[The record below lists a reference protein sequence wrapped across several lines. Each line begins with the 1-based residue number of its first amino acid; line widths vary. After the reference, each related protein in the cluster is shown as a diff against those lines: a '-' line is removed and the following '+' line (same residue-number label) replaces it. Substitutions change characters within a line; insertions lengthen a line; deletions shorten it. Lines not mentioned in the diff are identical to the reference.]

1 MDSRPSSERDRA
13 DPLWPFLDRLRDQV
27 SADVGYRSFLTA
39 CAAFLILRHAE
50 IQDAERAA
58 IASFDDKPFSPL
70 LPSAASWIE
79 ITRRSPDEISVYL
92 SSTVWPCLMKLG
104 GTGPAA
110 QLARIPGAFKPAE
123 CSPEMLAAARD
134 AAGADALDEP
144 QGRKR
149 LAQAFEDTVRR
160 WLSATKYAG
169 EFATPSAVADLMI
182 DLADPHAGER
192 IYDPCFGIG
201 DLLTRATRR
210 ITEQVATLPSQGWQS
225 LHGGSI
231 FGVERSASLY
241 LITAARIILAGVSS
255 PGLEIGDALLRPAPL
270 DRSSEGFDC
279 VIANPPFGGRQ
290 AESVT
295 NCYRVK
301 SGSSEALF
309 LQHILRSLRPGG
321 RAVVVVPEGLL
332 FRTGADSHL
341 RKILLEEYRVEAVIS
356 LATGAFLP
364 YTAIKTSILV
374 VSRQPPVDQV
384 WFVGSEVG
392 RQIVGERSYATARDV
407 LVDAVL
413 TRREDKQ
420 PAATITERVEIA
432 LDQLGSSEGSSKS
445 NTPRA
450 MTLALLAST
459 PEFTANAP
467 TPLRKRVDRALH
479 ESRLPKLAWSVPVD
493 RLALRHWELVAKETG
508 EETLEDFLQS
518 FMDAVPDARRA
529 RLADIAEVLTGVG
542 YDSRST
548 WDASRHGQ
556 LNQGGGTLA
565 EVGSSPA
572 SRVPLVRVQDIS
584 KGMAGDGTLPRAQQ
598 PTQYLNEEGLRRV
611 QPRHYI
617 RQDDL
622 LVTASG
628 TIGKIAVAGQ
638 ALAGAVPAKSVIVI
652 RPIGNVSAN
661 YILRWLQS
669 SPCTKWV
676 EGHAAGATIRHLS
689 ARALRELPIIV
700 LNATLQTKLAHQL
713 KGGETEEAILTVLA
727 RVGEESHWATLLSND
742 DTLRDVVR
750 FAENRKALQETLS
763 RWVARSKEWEERA
776 ESEENTEPLARWI
789 LEWTHATRELLAC
802 LEIPPSADRYALLRS
817 TRSEIIEGGS
827 LQDAVGEWADSTVGS
842 LGSEVRSQTLR
853 LTAVLLQEWVAIEQD
868 LLGTIDLSPRVEP
881 PFIDTARECDV
892 TVVLRNGAF
901 LALRN
906 FRAQSV
912 PFPTAPQSPSVHFAV
927 DTRALLPGGE
937 VALHLVVPPQD
948 AGTLPIIVNWTADRL
963 DGQEVSGSLQVAL
976 EVRSLRQGARDQ
988 ELGPSPYIAGT
999 PIDRPDMFYGRRD
1012 LLDEIKRTLRTDG
1025 PSTVILL
1032 EGNRRTGKSSILKQ
1046 LLLPGALEQWL
1057 PVYCSFQSV
1066 EGDETVAGMRT
1077 RDVFFAIARELILA
1091 VHAAGR
1097 AVEVPGVGRVDPS
1110 TSRLNVRGILGSQ
1123 LHALFQGG
1131 HPFEQFQMAL
1141 EATLDASA
1149 PQRVLLMLDEFDK
1162 LQEGID
1168 NGITS
1173 PQLPENIRYVFQ
1185 NYERLS
1191 GILTGSRRI
1200 KRLREEYWSALFGFG
1215 IVIPVSALDE
1225 ADARDLV
1232 MKPVKGRLVFA
1243 PSACDRVLEL
1253 TARHPYLIQLLCH
1266 RIFDDCAESGERSV
1280 SLRFVEAAADRMVQ
1294 DLEHFRTVWDL
1305 VRTGR
1310 RRYITC
1316 LVDRLSDG
1324 PDRVTL
1330 DLITAKL
1337 ESDGVPFGSGAA
1349 LGADLEQL
1357 RELEVVELVASDDV
1371 VATYRIAIPLL
1382 SRWIRIN
1389 IDANA
1394 YRLQAIAEGESDAHE

>member
-1 MDSRPSSERDRA
+1 MDSRPSSERDRT
-13 DPLWPFLDRLRDQV
+13 DRVWPVLDYLRGSQIGPDE
-27 SADVGYRSFLTA
+27 GYRSFLAA

-50 IQDAERAA
+50 IQDIERAA
-58 IASFDDKPFSPL
+58 VAAFDDKPFAPL
-70 LPSAASWIE
+70 FPREASWSE
-79 ITRRSPDEISVYL
+79 LAAVPAKKLTDYL
-92 SSTVWPCLMKLG
+92 RPVWSRLEKLG
-104 GTGPAA
+104 GGGLAA
-110 QLARIPGAFKPAE
+110 QLARIPRAFDPTQ
-123 CSPEMLAAARD
+123 CDPEILVAARD
-134 AAGADALDEP
+134 AAGEHRLDEP
-144 QGRKR
+144 QGRKQ
-149 LAQAFEDTVRR
+149 LAREFEEHVGA
-160 WLSATKYAG
+160 WLRTAKHIG
-169 EFATPSAVADLMI
+169 EYATPSGVADLMI
-182 DLADPHAGER
+182 DLADPQVGER

-201 DLLTRATRR
+201 GLLMRAARR
-210 ITEQVATLPSQGWQS
+210 IVEQAVTLPPQGWQS
-225 LHGGSI
+225 LHDSSI
-231 FGVERSASLY
+231 FGVERFPALH
-241 LITAARIILAGVSS
+241 LIATARIILAGISS
-255 PGLEIGDALLRPAPL
+255 PGLEVGDALERPAPL
-270 DRSSEGFDC
+270 DRSAEGFHC
-279 VIANPPFGGRQ
+279 ILANPPLGARRE
-290 AESVT
+290 ESIA
-295 NCYRVK
+295 NHFRIK
-301 SGSSEALF
+301 STASEALF

-321 RAVVVVPEGLL
+321 RAVVVVPDGLL
-332 FRTGADSHL
+332 FRTGTDSHL

-364 YTAIKTSILV
+364 YAGIKTSILV
-374 VSRQPPVDQV
+374 ISRQPPVDQV

-392 RQIVGERSYATARDV
+392 RQIVGDRSDATARDV

-445 NTPRA
+445 NAPRA

-467 TPLRKRVDRALH
+467 TALRKRVDRALH
-479 ESRLPKLAWSVPVD
+479 ESRLPKLAWSAPVD

-508 EETLEDFLQS
+508 EETLEDFLRS
-518 FMDAVPDARRA
+518 FADAVPDARRA

-548 WDASRHGQ
+548 WDASRDGQ

-584 KGMAGDGTLPRAQQ
+584 KGMVGDGTLPRAQQ

-628 TIGKIAVAGQ
+628 TIGKVAVAGH

-669 SPCTKWV
+669 SPCRKWV

-689 ARALRELPIIV
+689 ARTLRELPIIV
-700 LNATLQTKLAHQL
+700 LNAALQTKLAHQL
-713 KGGETEEAILTVLA
+713 KGGETEEAILTALA

-750 FAENRKALQETLS
+750 FAENRKALQGTLS
-763 RWVARSKEWEERA
+763 RWVARSNEWEERA
-776 ESEENTEPLARWI
+776 ESEEKTEPLARWL
-789 LEWTHATRELLAC
+789 LEWTHATHELLAC

-827 LQDAVGEWADSTVGS
+827 LQDAVEEWVDSTANTSGP
-842 LGSEVRSQTLR
+842 EVRSQTLR
-853 LTAVLLQEWVAIEQD
+853 LTAVLLGEWVAIEQD
-868 LLGTIDLSPRVEP
+868 LLGTVDLSPRVEP

-892 TVVLRNGAF
+892 TVVLRNRGF

-906 FRAQSV
+906 FRAQSG
-912 PFPTAPQSPSVHFAV
+912 PLPTAPQGPGMRFRVE
-927 DTRALLPGGE
+927 TRALLPGGE
-937 VALHLVVPPQD
+937 VALHLVVPPQE
-948 AGTLPIIVNWTADRL
+948 AGALPIVVEWTADRL

-976 EVRSLRQGARDQ
+976 EARSVRAVASGAD
-988 ELGPSPYIAGT
+988 LGPSPYIVGT
-999 PIDRPDMFYGRRD
+999 PIDRSDMFYGRD
-1012 LLDEIKRTLRTDG
+1012 DVLAEIKRTLRSDG

-1046 LLLPGALEQWL
+1046 LLHPGVLEGWL

-1066 EGDETVAGMRT
+1066 EGDESVAGMKT
-1077 RDVFFAIARELILA
+1077 RDVFYAIARELILA
-1091 VHAAGR
+1091 VHATGSPADI
-1097 AVEVPGVGRVDPS
+1097 PGVERIDRSV
-1110 TSRLNVRGILGSQ
+1110 SRLKVRSILSSQ
-1123 LHALFQGG
+1123 LRPLFNVENV
-1131 HPFEQFQMAL
+1131 FDQFQIAL
-1141 EATLDASA
+1141 EAALGAAA

-1162 LQEGID
+1162 LQEGIES
-1168 NGITS
+1168 GVTS

-1185 NYERLS
+1185 NYNQLS

-1215 IVIPVSALDE
+1215 IAINVSVLDE
-1225 ADARDLV
+1225 AAARALV
-1232 MKPVKGRLVFA
+1232 MKPVEGRLVFA

-1253 TARHPYLIQLLCH
+1253 TARHPFLIQSLCH
-1266 RIFDDCAESGERSV
+1266 RIFEICAETGERSV
-1280 SLRFVEAAADRMVQ
+1280 SVRGVEEAAEVMVE
-1294 DLEHFRTVWDL
+1294 DSEHFRTLWDRL
-1305 VRTGR
+1305 TTDR
-1310 RRYITC
+1310 RRYLTC
-1316 LVDRLSDG
+1316 LVDQLADG
-1324 PDRVTL
+1324 PDRITS
-1330 DLITAKL
+1330 DLLAARL
-1337 ESDGVPFGSGAA
+1337 ESDGVPIVDAA
-1349 LGADLEQL
+1349 SIGGDLEQL
-1357 RELEVVELVASDDV
+1357 RELEVLVLEAGEYKV
-1371 VATYRIAIPLL
+1371 AIPIL
-1382 SRWIRIN
+1382 SRWMRRN
-1389 IDANA
+1389 VDANMH
-1394 YRLQAIAEGESDAHE
+1394 LQRAIAQGDSDAN